1 MVTEWS
7 EWSDAEAATNWDTEI
22 VRLSNHTYYQAYGW
36 GEFKRRQHWTPRR
49 ATILVDGA
57 VTAMVQCLVREIR
70 VARTVLAWVPGG
82 PAGHHALPAL
92 GAALRRRYRGW
103 LLWVRINGAFE
114 ASPGCGDGLVEAGW
128 RRADVRVGHPFTF
141 QLDLREDAAQRRA
154 ALSQNWRHNLA
165 RGERRGGRVV
175 TCGKDDSLEGAYCVY
190 RGTAERNG
198 LPQPFALPDLVALRG
213 IFGPAFT
220 LAVAVNE
227 SGDPI
232 GMRGFMR
239 LGARADD
246 FVSGLSADGR
256 RRYANYPLTW
266 RLLELATEQGITTYD
281 LGGSDAVAAAG
292 VHAFKR
298 GLGGRGV
305 ELVGEW
311 QWHNSRCLDWAVS
324 RMIMRR
330 VGRGVPV

>member
-1 MVTEWS
+1 MVIEWS
-7 EWSDAEAATNWDTEI
+7 EWNDAEAAANWDAEI
-22 VRLSNHTYYQAYGW
+22 VQFSNHTYHQAYGW
-36 GEFKRRQHWTPRR
+36 GEFKRRQRWIPRR

-57 VTAMVQCLVREIR
+57 VTGMVQCLVCEIR

-82 PAGHHALPAL
+82 PAGRQALSVL
-92 GAALRRRYRGW
+92 EAALRKRYRGW

-114 ASPGCGDGLVEAGW
+114 TSSGCSGSLIEAGW

-141 QLDLREDAAQRRA
+141 QLDMTQNPARRRA
-154 ALSQNWRHNLA
+154 ALSQNWRHNLG

-175 TCGKDDSLEGAYCVY
+175 TCGKDESLEGVYSVY
-190 RGTAERNG
+190 RDTAARKG
-198 LPQPFALPDLVALRG
+198 LRHSLALADLVALRG

-220 LAVAVNE
+220 LAVAVDE

-232 GMRGFMR
+232 AMRGFMR

-246 FVSGLSADGR
+246 FVAGLSTDGR
-256 RRYANYPLTW
+256 RRYANYLLTW
-266 RLLELATEQGITTYD
+266 RLLEIVAEQGIETYD

-311 QWHNSRCLDWAVS
+311 EWHNNRCLGWAVG
-324 RMIMRR
+324 RTIMRR
-330 VGRGVPV
+330 GGSVPV